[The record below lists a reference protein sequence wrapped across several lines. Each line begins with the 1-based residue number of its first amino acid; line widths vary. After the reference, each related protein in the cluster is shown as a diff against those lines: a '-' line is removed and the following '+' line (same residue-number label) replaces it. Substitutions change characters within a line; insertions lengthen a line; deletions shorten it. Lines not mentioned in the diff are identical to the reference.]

1 MCAVRGRPGGGP
13 VDKTPPEILF
23 THPRPDSTRIENLES
38 IEIYFSERMD
48 EASVEQSIFI
58 SPPLNYETDWSG
70 GEELSLKL
78 LDSLVIDKTYVVTVG
93 SGAMDSRKNKLKES
107 VQFAFATGDKINDAK
122 ITGKVFGI
130 TPQDNFY
137 IYAYQMINP
146 DSLDPTQN
154 KANFLS
160 QPGEDGSFLLNYLSY
175 GEYRVFVIEDLNKN
189 LILDSDFERI
199 GIPST
204 DIYLDSINLAAEN
217 LNFKITRMDST
228 PPTVIGARPL
238 DNKKILLRI
247 SEPVESLLPHMVTI
261 TDTLFTDTLEILAL
275 AQNIEESNQYFLYTE
290 QQKSEEYYQVSVS
303 ALSDTSGNHQSET
316 QRALFMGSTLDDTT
330 RFELVTLA
338 PEDSTKNLPLSG
350 KINIQ
355 LSLPID
361 TLSLYNSFFC
371 ILGDSDTLA
380 GIWQWENLMN
390 GFYNPISEFQPSQ
403 EYVFVIESGT
413 VNSLWGDTLSDTT
426 ISRRVF
432 VTSEDEFGSLSG
444 QLSAHGSLSHKAYIN
459 IIPLDRKIPPQK
471 ILVNEQNFFQVV
483 WLPEGQYQIGAFLDL
498 DDNTKYSAGRL
509 IPFQYSEPFTVKED
523 TIRIRK
529 RWEVANISISIPG
542 VN

>member
-1 MCAVRGRPGGGP
+1 
-13 VDKTPPEILF
+13 
-23 THPRPDSTRIENLES
+23 
-38 IEIYFSERMD
+38 
-48 EASVEQSIFI
+48 
-58 SPPLNYETDWSG
+58 
-70 GEELSLKL
+70 
-78 LDSLVIDKTYVVTVG
+78 
-93 SGAMDSRKNKLKES
+93 MDSRKNKLKES
-107 VQFAFATGDKINDAK
+107 IQFAFATGDKINDAK

-175 GEYRVFVIEDLNKN
+175 GVYRVFVIEDLNKN

-204 DIYLDSINLAAEN
+204 DIYLDSINVSAQD

-247 SEPVESLLPHMVTI
+247 SEPLERLLPHMVTI
-261 TDTLFTDTLEILAL
+261 TDTLYTDTLKILGL
-275 AQNIEESNQYFLYTE
+275 AQNIEESNQYFVYTE
-290 QQKSEEYYQVSVS
+290 PQTSDEYYQVGVT
-303 ALSDTSGNHQSET
+303 ALSDTSGNHQPET
-316 QRALFMGSTLDDTT
+316 QNALFIGSTLDDTT
-330 RFELVTLA
+330 RFELVSLA
-338 PEDSTKNLPLSG
+338 PEDSTKNFPLSG

-355 LSLPID
+355 LSLPVD
-361 TLSLYNSFFC
+361 TLTLYNSFYC
-371 ILGDSDTLA
+371 TLGDSDTLV
-380 GIWQWENLMN
+380 GIWQWENLMS
-390 GFYNPISEFQPSQ
+390 GFYNPISEFQPGQ
-403 EYVFVIESGT
+403 EYVFGIKTGT
-413 VNSLWGDTLSDTT
+413 VTSLWGDVLSDTT
-426 ISRRVF
+426 ISRRIF
-432 VTSEDEFGSLSG
+432 ITSEDEFGSLSG
-444 QLSAHGSLSHKAYIN
+444 QLDVHKTLTHNAYIN
-459 IIPLDRKIPPQK
+459 IIPLDKK
-471 ILVNEQNFFQVV
+471 ILPRRILVEDQNFFHAL
-483 WLPEGQYQIGAFLDL
+483 WLPEGQYMIGAFLDL

-509 IPFQYSEPFTVKED
+509 APFQYSEPFTVKED

-529 RWEVANISISIPG
+529 RWEAANISISIPG